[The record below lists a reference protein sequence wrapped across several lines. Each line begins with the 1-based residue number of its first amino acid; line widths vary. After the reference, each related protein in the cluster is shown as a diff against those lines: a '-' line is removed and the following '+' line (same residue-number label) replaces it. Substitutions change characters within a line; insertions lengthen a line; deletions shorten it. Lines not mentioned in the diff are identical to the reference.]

1 VSTTKTTTAGSKS
14 ASDAQQ
20 KILTALR
27 ELGKASAQ
35 QISEHAKLA
44 YSTTTAK
51 LRSLEA
57 AGLARRERHPDG
69 ATIWQPADPDTG
81 PTAEQPAPEVT
92 TTSTDTPST
101 GTGTGTGKPSSK
113 RNRPSGS
120 KLKDE
125 TDSGGRTAA
134 SGTGPDRTR
143 SDADDAGDG
152 AGDGQRAR
160 RPKGALR
167 AEVLAV
173 LQDHPDTAF
182 KVSQVCK
189 HLPGASAGA
198 IANALDKL
206 VADGTAKQV
215 ADKPA
220 TYQAE

>member
-1 VSTTKTTTAGSKS
+1 VSTTRTTAGTKS

-27 ELGKASAQ
+27 ELGIASAQ
-35 QISEHAKLA
+35 QVSEHAKLA

-51 LRSLEA
+51 LRSLET

-69 ATIWQPADPDTG
+69 ATIWQPADAVAAGTTAEEPAPDTTTTKTGIPDTG
-81 PTAEQPAPEVT
+81 K
-92 TTSTDTPST
+92 S
-101 GTGTGTGKPSSK
+101 KPSSK
-113 RNRPSGS
+113 RIRQSGARP
-120 KLKDE
+120 KDQPAPDE
-125 TDSGGRTAA
+125 PAA
-134 SGTGPDRTR
+134 PADAGPDRTR
-143 SDADDAGDG
+143 SDADTDSAG
-152 AGDGQRAR
+152 AGDGDGKRAR
-160 RPKGALR
+160 RAKGALR
-167 AEVLAV
+167 AEALAV

-182 KVSQVCK
+182 KVSQVCR

-206 VADGTAKQV
+206 VADGTAKQI

>member
-1 VSTTKTTTAGSKS
+1 VNTTKTTAGRAS
-14 ASDAQQ
+14 ASDARQ

-27 ELGKASAQ
+27 ELDQASAV

-44 YSTTTAK
+44 YSTTTAG

-57 AGLARRERHPDG
+57 AGQARRERQPDG
-69 ATIWQPADPDTG
+69 ATIWQPAGLAAGTTAQKPPDTT
-81 PTAEQPAPEVT
+81 TAR
-92 TTSTDTPST
+92 T
-101 GTGTGTGKPSSK
+101 GIPNAGKNKPSS
-113 RNRPSGS
+113 RRTRPSGART
-120 KLKDE
+120 KDK
-125 TDSGGRTAA
+125 AA
-134 SGTGPDRTR
+134 SGERTAPSGAGPGRAR
-143 SDADDAGDG
+143 SDAGAAGD
-152 AGDGQRAR
+152 AQRAR

-173 LQDHPDTAF
+173 LQDHPDSTF
-182 KVSQVCK
+182 KVSQVGK

-206 VADGTAKQV
+206 VADGTARQV

>member
-1 VSTTKTTTAGSKS
+1 MSTTKTTTANGKS

-35 QISEHAKLA
+35 QIGEHAELA

-69 ATIWQPADPDTG
+69 ATIWQPAGALAAGITAEEPRPDATTTRTGIPDTG
-81 PTAEQPAPEVT
+81 K
-92 TTSTDTPST
+92 S
-101 GTGTGTGKPSSK
+101 KPSSK
-113 RNRPSGS
+113 RIRPSGARP
-120 KLKDE
+120 KDNAAPDE
-125 TDSGGRTAA
+125 RTAPA
-134 SGTGPDRTR
+134 GAEPDRTR
-143 SDADDAGDG
+143 SDTD

-173 LQDHPDTAF
+173 LQDHPDATF

-206 VADGTAKQV
+206 VADGTAKQIADKQI